1 MQTKKIF
8 FAGILGTSAM
18 TLFSYL
24 VSKRKNKNFR
34 EPELLGQLIERLP
47 NKPSNLSAQIA
58 GWGIHYAIGIS
69 FMACYSE
76 IWERTGIK
84 PTLASGTFLG
94 VANGVVVVTG
104 WKLMF
109 EAHPN
114 PPAKELKPF
123 FGHLLLAHIVF
134 GVFNAIGYKSTMRIK
149 ESGSL

>member
-1 MQTKKIF
+1 
-8 FAGILGTSAM
+8 GIVGTSAM

-24 VSKRKNKNFR
+24 GSERKNRNFK

-47 NKPSNLSAQIA
+47 IKSSNQSAHIA

-69 FMACYSE
+69 FMVCYSK
-76 IWERTGIK
+76 IWALRSIK
-84 PTLASGTFLG
+84 PTLSSGALLG
-94 VANGVVVVTG
+94 AVNGLVGVTG

-123 FGHLLLAHIVF
+123 FGHLILAHVVF
-134 GVFNAIGYKSTMRIK
+134 GVFNVIGYKSALVDKRID
-149 ESGSL
+149 L

>member
-1 MQTKKIF
+1 MQTRRIL

-24 VSKRKNKNFR
+24 VSEAKRKNFR
-34 EPELLGQLIERLP
+34 EPELLGQLLKRLP
-47 NKPSNLSAQIA
+47 NKCSTPAAQIS

-76 IWERTGIK
+76 IWKRTGHK
-84 PTLASGTFLG
+84 PTLVSGVVLG
-94 VANGVVVVTG
+94 AANGVVGVTG

-114 PPAKELKPF
+114 PPAKELNSF
-123 FGHLLLAHIVF
+123 FGHLILAHVVF
-134 GVFNAIGYKSTMRIK
+134 GLFNTIGYRSALVEKRTT
-149 ESGSL
+149 L

>member
-1 MQTKKIF
+1 MQFGKIL
-8 FAGILGTSAM
+8 FAGIVGTSAM

-24 VSKRKNKNFR
+24 VSERKNRNFK

-47 NKPSNLSAQIA
+47 IKSSNQSAQLA

-76 IWERTGIK
+76 IWKQTGIN
-84 PTLASGTFLG
+84 PTPYSGALLG
-94 VANGVVVVTG
+94 AVNGLVGVTG

-123 FGHLLLAHIVF
+123 FGHLILAHVVF
-134 GVFNAIGYKSTMRIK
+134 GVFNVIGYKSALVDKRID
-149 ESGSL
+149 L